1 MNQSVNCNN
10 FIIKSVTEAEIND
23 STEQIRRGEN
33 ICNLPECSVC
43 GASPDKFKRHDK
55 RDRLYNIITED
66 QLIKTIEG
74 LIARWRCPF
83 CDKKYTDYPY
93 FAIPHKHYTLP
104 SILSYSGYYVEAGSM
119 SYRKLT
125 DEKPAEY
132 EIPSKKGDILHLNH
146 TTIFRWTAA
155 LGSFTEIIRSAQ
167 DLILQSL
174 PTSSICRDL
183 ASRIISPRKYIK
195 KYRKKILYQCL
206 RLVNLEKN
214 YKDIF
219 GVSIFPRLATRCRF
233 S

>member
-1 MNQSVNCNN
+1 MNQPVQCNN

-33 ICNLPECSVC
+33 TCGLPECNIC
-43 GASPDKFKRHDK
+43 GASPEKFKRHDK
-55 RDRLYNIITED
+55 RPRLYYVITED
-66 QLIKTIEG
+66 QIIKVIEG

-83 CDKKYTDYPY
+83 CGKRFTDHPY
-93 FAIPHKHYTLP
+93 FSLPNKHYTLP
-104 SILSYSGYYVEAGSM
+104 TVLSYSGYYVETEPM
-119 SYRKLT
+119 SYRKLA

-146 TTIFRWTAA
+146 TTIFRWTAT
-155 LGSFTEIIRSAQ
+155 LGSFIEIIRCAQ
-167 DLILQSL
+167 DLILQAI
-174 PTSSICRDL
+174 PTSHICRDL

-195 KYRKKILYQCL
+195 KYRKKLLYQCL
-206 RLVNLEKN
+206 RLVNLEKK
-214 YKDIF
+214 YEDIF